1 MSLPIHHEVLSA
13 GTHTPRL
20 RIYQAEPAPIVGTT
34 KCPESLCLTTV
45 LPSAGRRVPPPPRTL
60 LPVPRSYGLMR
71 QSRVALLYFGFL
83 ASFEESLQVA
93 TSPCCYRDYPDV
105 ISANLSSDAWSH
117 APAVPQTAD
126 ACYFVCVI
134 GLPLG
139 RRGLAS
145 RFYPRNN
152 FFAEVIFEAADIS
165 LCSSLRVCSP
175 PRLFLPLC
183 IRPQGS

>member
-1 MSLPIHHEVLSA
+1 
-13 GTHTPRL
+13 
-20 RIYQAEPAPIVGTT
+20 
-34 KCPESLCLTTV
+34 
-45 LPSAGRRVPPPPRTL
+45 
-60 LPVPRSYGLMR
+60 MR

-145 RFYPRNN
+145 RFYPQNN